1 MLYLLISKIL
11 SRLIFLI
18 RKLYIGKRMLTLWMS
33 VEVNEMY
40 AEFAI
45 RTFKKHHTGYLM
57 FSDIII
63 GV

>member
-1 MLYLLISKIL
+1 
-11 SRLIFLI
+11 
-18 RKLYIGKRMLTLWMS
+18 MLTLWMS

-57 FSDIII
+57 FSDSIM